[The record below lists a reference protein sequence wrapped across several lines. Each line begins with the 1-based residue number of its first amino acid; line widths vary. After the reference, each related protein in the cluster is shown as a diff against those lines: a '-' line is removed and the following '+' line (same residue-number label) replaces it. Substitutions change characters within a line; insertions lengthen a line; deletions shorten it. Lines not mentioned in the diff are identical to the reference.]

1 MARYLKSLSRIGKSA
16 AFRRIKVPRKGRM
29 HIDWPR
35 SQQQGFC
42 FPTVRALAKDGAAE
56 DADLRSKSLSALVA
70 DCAPSGA
77 STETAGFSRWSV
89 HYDKCESWG
98 SLLRICMGA
107 VRIFITVVFW
117 LWRFGF

>member
-1 MARYLKSLSRIGKSA
+1 
-16 AFRRIKVPRKGRM
+16 M

-89 HYDKCESWG
+89 HCFLPTRLVLVHYPQHKYSNLEV
-98 SLLRICMGA
+98 GA
-107 VRIFITVVFW
+107 YGHSHLDTTQNTSPFLPAR
-117 LWRFGF
+117 